1 MASCCLS
8 NLAGGGG
15 GAVFA
20 TTSRFTTGAG
30 GLAAPGRLVPSTD
43 CLVGGIG
50 GVAATTRALAIPL
63 SLTLMRV
70 LWPDCPLVKVCGEV
84 AVTAPGTV
92 WLTYLT
98 LLTVTFLLTTTL
110 L

>member
-1 MASCCLS
+1 
-8 NLAGGGG
+8 
-15 GAVFA
+15 
-20 TTSRFTTGAG
+20 
-30 GLAAPGRLVPSTD
+30 
-43 CLVGGIG
+43 
-50 GVAATTRALAIPL
+50 VAATTRALAISL
-63 SLTLMRV
+63 SLTRITL
-70 LWPDCPLVKVCGEV
+70 LCTDCPLVKVCGEV